1 MKNRI
6 FKLTLGIVVL
16 ALVSLTMFASAG
28 TAFGFGLLLASG
40 VGVAGT
46 VDTETAA
53 AASPELLLT
62 DISKIISKI
71 RPDDTPLDT
80 MLREI
85 GAGDKTSAWKFEFY
99 ENTTR
104 GIGDLV
110 KTAFVAGAAGAKDIE
125 VGNVTNWN
133 VDDVIYVPSIKA
145 IGSTGACLRLQ
156 VIDKNISANTLQVI
170 ALNGTVSGN
179 LTIVPA
185 IADETPIYCIGNAKD
200 ETAAQTGA
208 YQMLPGKTYNYAQ
221 VHMAQVEESVYMAL
235 HATEVDY
242 GMVEF
247 KADSIYDLKMKA
259 DLASLLGTRQHRYDP
274 KTGKMKYFSGGL
286 IEFAGKSLDYSKA
299 NTATN
304 VLSANKFIDWAEQ
317 MFADNNG
324 SSKRVLLAGSK
335 LIAGLMKVPTIQK
348 QVEAKQTEIIH
359 GVKFNIID
367 TAFGQF
373 GIKMHKGLN
382 LVGHEYDGFV
392 LDPSKI
398 RRRELLPMSWK
409 ELKLED
415 AGISKVKAY
424 KLEDTFGCE
433 FRNPGT
439 HAVITATA

>member
-1 MKNRI
+1 M
-6 FKLTLGIVVL
+6 TLAVVVL
-16 ALVSLTMFASAG
+16 ALVFGTMIATAG
-28 TAFGFGLLLASG
+28 TSLLGVGLILASG

-46 VDTETAA
+46 VDTETAT
-53 AASPELLLT
+53 AASGELLLT
-62 DISKIISKI
+62 DISKVISQI

-85 GAGDKTSAWKFEFY
+85 GAGDKAEAWKFEFY

-104 GIGDLV
+104 SIGDLV
-110 KTAFVAGAAGAKDIE
+110 KTAFTAGAAGAKDLE

-133 VDDVIYVPSIKA
+133 VDDVIYVPSIFA
-145 IGSTGACLRLQ
+145 VGSSGPKLRMQ
-156 VIDKNISANTLQVI
+156 VIDKNISANTIQVI

-179 LTIVPA
+179 LTIVPS
-185 IADETPIYCIGNAKD
+185 IADESPIYCIGNAKD
-200 ETAAQTGA
+200 ETAAQTAA

-221 VHMAQVEESVYMAL
+221 VHMAQVEESVYQAL
-235 HATEVDY
+235 HLKEVPY
-242 GMVEF
+242 GLLEF

-299 NTATN
+299 STATN
-304 VLSANKFIDWAEQ
+304 LLSGNKFIDWAES

-348 QVEAKQTEIIH
+348 QVEAKNTEIIF
-359 GVKFNIID
+359 GVKYNIID
-367 TAFGQF
+367 TAFGQI

-382 LVGHEYDGFV
+382 LVGHEYDGFI
-392 LDPSKI
+392 LDPTKI

-415 AGISKVKAY
+415 AGISKVKAW

-439 HAVITATA
+439 HAFITANA